1 MTEFFSLKTYGEWL
15 IKKQLG
21 KFKGMNDVEL
31 FYPIDFAFF
40 LTFIFPERIQ
50 SFSSRTIGR

>member
-1 MTEFFSLKTYGEWL
+1 MVDGEWL

-50 SFSSRTIGR
+50 SFSSQTIGR